1 MTACKKI
8 ALIPRPYFTAE
19 DKVPSSINH
28 SSLITSRGRK
38 VTSTRGPK
46 TTGWGLRR
54 GPAAGAG
61 LLAVERAGCSALP
74 AGPPGGAGRQREGGS
89 RCGRRRPERGAA
101 RPYPRSTSCCPRL
114 RTRPAAALPAPF
126 SRCATAGKVPP
137 APAAGRDGGGFCC
150 PAAPCA
156 QSARHPSHTKQGCSQ
171 SHRRLPIVRLTR
183 WDTAEAA
190 GWGPGRGVPVPHGRQ
205 RARLPSS
212 PGAGCS
218 RGKSFFSPP
227 QPALQP
233 EASAGHDDTKVGSTL
248 HPLPLSPEREGGEK
262 SGKEVEL
269 VRIFFPLGK
278 RKLDL
283 GKNKNKM
290 LMNSKSVRKNV
301 PRWTDWR
308 TKPPT
313 KPKGRFYRWLAV
325 RERPGG
331 SGPASRPVLRPPG
344 GGGERLRGEGCGSA
358 ASDTSTPGGAERAG
372 LRVVDRVAPPPPP
385 PHTRG

>member
-38 VTSTRGPK
+38 VTSTRGTK

-54 GPAAGAG
+54 GPAAGAR

-89 RCGRRRPERGAA
+89 ERGAA

-114 RTRPAAALPAPF
+114 RTRPAAGLPAPF

-205 RARLPSS
+205 RARVPPRREQAAAAGSLSSLLPSL
-212 PGAGCS
+212 PCS
-218 RGKSFFSPP
+218 RRR
-227 QPALQP
+227 QR
-233 EASAGHDDTKVGSTL
+233 DTMIPKWG
-248 HPLPLSPEREGGEK
+248 PRCIPFLSPQRQRGEK
-262 SGKEVEL
+262 RAEKKLSWLG
-269 VRIFFPLGK
+269 FSFPSEK
-278 RKLDL
+278 RNL
-283 GKNKNKM
+283 
-290 LMNSKSVRKNV
+290 
-301 PRWTDWR
+301 T
-308 TKPPT
+308 
-313 KPKGRFYRWLAV
+313 
-325 RERPGG
+325 
-331 SGPASRPVLRPPG
+331 
-344 GGGERLRGEGCGSA
+344 
-358 ASDTSTPGGAERAG
+358 
-372 LRVVDRVAPPPPP
+372 
-385 PHTRG
+385 